1 MLPLT
6 CNVLFMTNKQQTYYF
21 IYIIVFT
28 VLFGCDGTKSGTDYK
43 MRGTPNYEVINLD
56 FNIEDKSQKINLSSI
71 AKDIE
76 YIPLGKI
83 EDIILSDNIM
93 YSYVLRNDIFL
104 FINAS
109 VERFDRSGNYK
120 NSLYK
125 VGKGPGECYGVNMAV
140 DSLNKRL
147 FVYNNFIHKINC
159 YSFCGK
165 LMKTIDDPLKGIG
178 YRSDH
183 LFYYNNHLIFI
194 TSDMGGTPD
203 NWFYVY
209 NLRADSLIYQYKN
222 KYTIKSKRTPMMF
235 DLPAVKFQVIN
246 DSLFFKE
253 KYCDTIYTTT
263 DFKTL
268 SPKYVLNLGTNKL
281 TYETD
286 YSIRSREMKPLRNQT
301 GVGSFI
307 ITDDFV
313 ICPVFYDLKPYIMVY
328 DKNTNEILINQGV
341 TINNDLI
348 KAPSFKLVHPFT
360 QSNFSTSYNALY
372 SIVDPVDIIE
382 KQRINGGLQ
391 EVKLENCS
399 SIITINSN
407 PILMK
412 INLKK

>member
-1 MLPLT
+1 MR
-6 CNVLFMTNKQQTYYF
+6 QTYYN
-21 IYIIVFT
+21 ICT
-28 VLFGCDGTKSGTDYK
+28 LVLLILLGCGRTKNSTDYK

-125 VGKGPGECYGVNMAV
+125 LGRGPGECYGVNMAV

-147 FVYNNFIHKINC
+147 FVYNNYINKINC
-159 YSFCGK
+159 YSFCGE
-165 LMKTIDDPLKGIG
+165 LIKTIDDPLKDIG
-178 YRSDH
+178 YRSDQ
-183 LFYYNNHLIFI
+183 LFYYDNNLIL
-194 TSDMGGTPD
+194 TTNDLRGSPD
-203 NWFYVY
+203 SWFYVY
-209 NLRADSLIYQYKN
+209 NLRADSLIYQFRNRYS
-222 KYTIKSKRTPMMF
+222 IKSKRTPRMF
-235 DLPAVKFQVIN
+235 DYHAVKFQVIN

-253 KYCDTIYTTT
+253 TYCDTIYMTT

-268 SPKYVLNLGTNKL
+268 SPKYVLNLGSNKI

-286 YSIRSREMKPLRNQT
+286 YDVRSREKKFNVLQNKIN
-301 GVGSFI
+301 VGSFI
-307 ITDDFV
+307 ITDNYV
-313 ICPVFYDLKPYIMVY
+313 ICPVMYDLKPYIMVY

-348 KAPSFKLVHPFT
+348 KAPPFKLIHPFF
-360 QSNFSTSYNALY
+360 QSNYSTSNNALY
-372 SIVDPVDIIE
+372 DIVDPVDIIE

-412 INLKK
+412 INLK